1 MFITLS
7 FSLSLSL
14 SVCVCVC
21 LIMTFIITTPTTPD
35 AIHHSLIILSF
46 ISLALSL
53 SLSLFSRAR
62 IHCPML
68 SSSFP
73 YLGRDTRSN
82 LRENL
87 VEISPYRVLLHGHA
101 LLGCIGRCRRR
112 CPTTTIRASSSSSSS
127 GRCTASAHLQ
137 LRMRRCRS
145 VFTHFRQLLTRSSCP
160 SLPFPLSA
168 SGVSFTTRTSFSTPC
183 FSPSHTTT
191 FTTPPSLPPRSST
204 PLLVSVSFH
213 RPPVRLSLTHT
224 HTLTADVHAPSLQA
238 CFLVKERERE
248 ASSSL
253 PLFSLSLSLAG
264 F

>member
-1 MFITLS
+1 
-7 FSLSLSL
+7 
-14 SVCVCVC
+14 
-21 LIMTFIITTPTTPD
+21 
-35 AIHHSLIILSF
+35 
-46 ISLALSL
+46 
-53 SLSLFSRAR
+53 
-62 IHCPML
+62 ML

-87 VEISPYRVLLHGHA
+87 VEISPYRVLLDGHA
-101 LLGCIGRCRRR
+101 LLGCIGRSRRR
-112 CPTTTIRASSSSSSS
+112 CPTTIRASSSSSS

-168 SGVSFTTRTSFSTPC
+168 SGVFFTTRTSFSSFSTPC

-191 FTTPPSLPPRSST
+191 FTTSPSLPPRSST

-224 HTLTADVHAPSLQA
+224 HALTADVHAPSLQA
-238 CFLVKERERE
+238 CFLV
-248 ASSSL
+248 
-253 PLFSLSLSLAG
+253 
-264 F
+264 